1 MSQKKKQKEGGEVEG
16 IPKTLGFAETNSFA
30 RVRGVE
36 YGPVTHIDRKL
47 NDSGDQ
53 RLNIFGA

>member
-1 MSQKKKQKEGGEVEG
+1 MVEG
-16 IPKTLGFAETNSFA
+16 IPKTLGFAETNSFP
-30 RVRGVE
+30 RVRGVK
-36 YGPVTHIDRKL
+36 YGLVTHIDRKL